1 MSAAVPALTAPR
13 SLVLADVLPGA
24 RVRDAALVL
33 TGAGLIAG
41 IGQLAV
47 PLPFTPVPVTLG
59 TFAVLLVGAS
69 LGPVRGALS
78 VLLYMA
84 LGLAGAPVYAD
95 GGSGWAMASFGYILG
110 YLPAAA
116 LLGHLARRGADRS
129 PWRTALGAV
138 GASALVYV
146 PGVLWLAA
154 FLGVGMGEALAL
166 GVVPFLV
173 GDVVKA
179 VAAALVLPGAW
190 ALIGERGRTDARR

>member
-1 MSAAVPALTAPR
+1 MSATAVPASR
-13 SLVLADVLPGA
+13 SLVLADVVPGA
-24 RVRDAALVL
+24 RARDAALVL

-47 PLPFTPVPVTLG
+47 PLPFTPVPLTLG

-78 VLLYMA
+78 VIVYMLA
-84 LGLAGAPVYAD
+84 GLAGAPVFAD
-95 GGSGWAMASFGYILG
+95 GASGWAMASFGYVLG

-116 LLGHLARRGADRS
+116 ALGHLARRGGDRS
-129 PWRTALGAV
+129 PWRTALGAI

-146 PGVLWLAA
+146 PGVLWLMA
-154 FLGVGMGEALAL
+154 FLGVGLGEALAL
-166 GVVPFLV
+166 GVVPFVL

-190 ALIGERGRTDARR
+190 ALLGERGRGPCR